1 MKTVVRTFSSSGI
14 QALSAWLQ
22 QPDERVRASLLNDDL
37 LSETVAEGYV
47 VDLGR
52 KFETSYE
59 LGLYL
64 SNEVFTDAPDRREL
78 LGRSG
83 MWSWLSLAFM
93 DSLTSRRDQRPLGV
107 AHYVDTPK
115 WWYRLIV
122 RTAWDLVTLY
132 GEAAKVAL
140 GSKRSPWGEMAE
152 QMTATQEVYAN
163 RSFWPVAYRLYA
175 NADGSVK
182 RGATT
187 QRPRKARK
195 DPRSTSGL
203 GGVRRLPTTYKQFD
217 RTYNLRV
224 MQPDQV
230 LELLPAEYHRWL
242 RESTD
247 S

>member
-1 MKTVVRTFSSSGI
+1 MKAVVRSFTSSGI
-14 QALSAWLQ
+14 QALSEWLQ
-22 QPDERVRASLLNDDL
+22 RPDEKIRASLLNDAQ
-37 LSETVAEGYV
+37 LSEAVPEGYV
-47 VDLGR
+47 VDLDR
-52 KFETSYE
+52 KFATSYE

-64 SNEVFTDAPDRREL
+64 SGEVFTDGPSRRGL

-83 MWSWLSLAFM
+83 MWSWLSLAFI
-93 DSLTSRRDQRPLGV
+93 DSLASRKDQRLLGA
-107 AHYVDTPK
+107 AHYIDTPK

-152 QMTATQEVYAN
+152 QMTATQEIYAN

-175 NADGSVK
+175 NVDGSVK

-195 DPRSTSGL
+195 DPKNTSGL

-224 MQPDQV
+224 MPPDQI
-230 LELLPAEYHRWL
+230 LELLPVEYHRWL
-242 RESTD
+242 PEATD
-247 S
+247 